1 MTTSIAA
8 ELLALRKRTGTWVL
22 FGIYAALSTLFSY
35 VLPYLESDGPGVPPE
50 VLPDRVAG
58 QVIAGFPFFGGVFA
72 LILAVLATGSDFNW
86 DTLKTLFTQGPGRLR
101 IFASKL
107 SALAVALVPF
117 VLVAFLAG
125 AVASFAIAQIEGA
138 PVDWPSAWLVVRALA
153 AAWLIL
159 AVWAAFGVLLAV
171 ATRGTSLAIGIGILY
186 TLVIEG
192 LTSAIAESVSFLEP
206 LVQAFVRANA
216 YSLVEPL
223 GLSFEGA
230 AGNGPGAYEGPL
242 VDPAQA
248 LLVLLALA
256 AAFLGITAT
265 LLRRRDVA

>member
-1 MTTSIAA
+1 MSSTIGA

-35 VLPYLESDGPGVPPE
+35 LLPYLEGDGAGVPPE
-50 VLPDRVAG
+50 VLPDRIAG

-72 LILAVLATGSDFNW
+72 LILAVLAIGSDYGW
-86 DTLKTLFTQGPGRLR
+86 DTLKTLLTQGPGRLR
-101 IFASKL
+101 VLAAKL
-107 SALAVALVPF
+107 AALAIVLVPF
-117 VLVAFLAG
+117 TLVVFATG
-125 AVASFAIAQIEGA
+125 AVASFAIAQAEGA
-138 PVDWPSAWLVVRALA
+138 TVVWPSAWLLVRAVA
-153 AAWLIL
+153 AGWLIL
-159 AVWAAFGVLLAV
+159 AVWAAFGVLLGV

-192 LTSAIAESVSFLEP
+192 LTSALADSVSFLEP
-206 LVQAFVRANA
+206 VVQVFVRANA

-248 LLVLLALA
+248 LVVLIAVA
-256 AAFLGITAT
+256 AAFLGVAAT
-265 LLRRRDVA
+265 LLRRRDVS